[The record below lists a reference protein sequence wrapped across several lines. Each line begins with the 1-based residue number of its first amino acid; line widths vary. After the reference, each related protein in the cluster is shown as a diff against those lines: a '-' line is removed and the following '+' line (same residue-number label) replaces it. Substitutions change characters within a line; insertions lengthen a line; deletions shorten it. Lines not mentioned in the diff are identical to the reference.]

1 MIKFIDKSVELG
13 VSYSTLYKMILRKE
27 VDCVLIC
34 GRYYFKEKSVGK
46 NI

>member
-1 MIKFIDKSVELG
+1 MGRYMKKFIDKAVELG

-34 GRYYFKEKSVGK
+34 GRYYFK
-46 NI
+46 

>member
-1 MIKFIDKSVELG
+1 MKNFINKSIELG

-27 VDCVLIC
+27 IEFFLIC
-34 GRYYFKEKSVGK
+34 GRYYFKDNSVGK

>member
-1 MIKFIDKSVELG
+1 MGRKMKKFIDKSVEIG

-34 GRYYFKEKSVGK
+34 GRYYFK
-46 NI
+46 